1 MKTAKHTHEAFDG
14 NTIVK
19 GWVLEDGYGNKSW
32 VYFNGADICVHEVSD
47 WHEELT
53 EVKNDSEV

>member
-19 GWVLEDGYGNKSW
+19 GWVLEDSYGNKSW

-47 WHEELT
+47 WDDELT
-53 EVKNDSEV
+53 EVEE